1 MNSKSNILKPLAIVG
16 TVLIIAFLI
25 SVISARKD
33 KGSGAVLDS
42 NGSECSQYSR
52 KDGYT
57 GCNSIKIGKN
67 NKCKF
72 KIDNKINETTQK
84 MEFQYTCLEK

>member
-1 MNSKSNILKPLAIVG
+1 MKKLTQKQFLIGMVVVIMAYIVG
-16 TVLIIAFLI
+16 MAIKNLNNPSVL
-25 SVISARKD
+25 K
-33 KGSGAVLDS
+33 SG
-42 NGSECSQYSR
+42 GECAQYST

-57 GCNSIKIGKN
+57 GCNSIKTATG